1 MLRAPHF
8 KDLVCCTIATL
19 LNYSGKS
26 AFELKKYREKWGLG
40 GEKDTIVIIT
50 ILMVIVPLWRELHSI
65 LWFLRKET
73 KPELQEQIR

>member
-50 ILMVIVPLWRELHSI
+50 ILMVIVPL
-65 LWFLRKET
+65 
-73 KPELQEQIR
+73 